1 MNKIILLVTFLLATV
16 ASVAHADGPVS
27 AYGQNPYQYSEDE
40 EDGLVNADGRME
52 DPQTPMSTTARAY
65 RNGIIGGRRMQHA
78 EDEARYAQAQ
88 QLPQYQPQQY
98 QPQPQYQPYP
108 REEVAEVYIDP
119 RVPGI
124 ARSNQYPPTRGLNDP
139 MRPQETCYYNSCHGY
154 SRSVVQEPPR
164 PVYYVQPEPR
174 YVAPRVVLPPRFN
187 YNDRYRDYP
196 LANGYRGYVP
206 VQPQRGDTYYSRT
219 Y

>member
-1 MNKIILLVTFLLATV
+1 MKKIVLFVSLFLSVIT
-16 ASVAHADGPVS
+16 VAHADGPVN
-27 AYGQNPYQYSEDE
+27 AYGQSPYQYSEDE
-40 EDGLVNADGRME
+40 EDGLVNADGAQE
-52 DPQTPMSTTARAY
+52 DPQAAMSTTARAY
-65 RNGIIGGRRMQHA
+65 RNGIIGGRRMQRA
-78 EDEARYAQAQ
+78 EDDARFAQYQ
-88 QLPQYQPQQY
+88 QQQQQQYPQYPSEQ
-98 QPQPQYQPYP
+98 
-108 REEVAEVYIDP
+108 VAEVYIDP

-124 ARSNQYPPTRGLNDP
+124 VRSNQYPPTRGLNDP